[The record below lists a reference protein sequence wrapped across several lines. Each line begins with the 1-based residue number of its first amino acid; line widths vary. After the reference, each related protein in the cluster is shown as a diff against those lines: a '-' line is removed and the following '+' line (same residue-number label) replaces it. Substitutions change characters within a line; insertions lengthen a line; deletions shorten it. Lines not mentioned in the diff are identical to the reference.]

1 MAARAR
7 IRAKD
12 RAVARPET
20 MAAKVKTPAKVRVDA
35 RLPKIAAR
43 VRMAVQRVGK
53 FRKTV

>member
-1 MAARAR
+1 
-7 IRAKD
+7 
-12 RAVARPET
+12 